1 MKKLI
6 LAVVMIICLT
16 AFYFFLSFLS
26 SVSKNGQSINRNDM
40 EIAFNFVES
49 NGYCYD
55 DESGRVFLFLLP
67 KRVLNGTE
75 VKVCSKDGQRVLV
88 INSEQVEI
96 ITNSEGKIMKA
107 WFRFGP
113 TNDPYFSETNP
124 EISSASKRAGKI
136 YKHHQKAVIR
146 YLQKES
152 RRQLEY

>member
-26 SVSKNGQSINRNDM
+26 SIPKNSHDVDRNDM

-49 NGYCYD
+49 NGYYYD
-55 DESGRVFLFLLP
+55 DGNREEYLFILP
-67 KRVLNGTE
+67 ERVLNGT
-75 VKVCSKDGQRVLV
+75 KVRVCLKDGEKVLI

-96 ITNSEGKIMKA
+96 TTNQEGKIIKA

-124 EISSASKRAGKI
+124 EISSASKKVGKI